1 MVSLDLSPYSIL
13 IVDDIAFAHDL
24 MTRQLM
30 GMGEPTFHHAN
41 DGAQALEV
49 LQSAKTVD
57 FVISDI
63 NMPVMNGLQLLKAI
77 RTDKAGVSPSMPY
90 AIITSFSDSHLVE
103 MALALD
109 VTVLLVKPVSND
121 RLSARLEKMLAQTD
135 DEPWLKPAE
144 TYQEIVID
152 EWEDGKLITPASLED
167 RRATLRAMRRE
178 PKTETPSTGKDAIP
192 VAETEIRVALD
203 EVQAGAVVS
212 RDIYTAGGRLYLPA
226 GTKLTR
232 RVISLLQDLKRLGL
246 MHSLFWVQS

>member
-1 MVSLDLSPYSIL
+1 MVSFDLSPYSIL
-13 IVDDIAFAHDL
+13 LVDDVAFARDL

-30 GMGEPTFHHAN
+30 GMGEPTIHHAD

-77 RTDKAGVSPSMPY
+77 RTDKAGVSPSMPF
-90 AIITSFSDSHLVE
+90 AIITGFSDSHLME
-103 MALALD
+103 MALVLD
-109 VTVLLVKPVSND
+109 VTALLVKPASNN
-121 RLSARLEKMLAQTD
+121 RLSARIEKMLARTD

-152 EWEDGKLITPASLED
+152 EWEDGEPVTPASLED
-167 RRATLRAMRRE
+167 RRATYRAMKRE
-178 PKTETPSTGKDAIP
+178 PKAETPSTGKGAIP

-212 RDIYTAGGRLYLPA
+212 RDVYTAGGRLYLPV
-226 GTKLTR
+226 GTKWTR
-232 RVISLLQDLKRLGL
+232 RVISLLQDLERLDL
-246 MHSLFWVQS
+246 LHSLLRVQS